1 MKRLQFLKR
10 DYGLKVAL
18 SKKNRVR
25 EVKLDKR

>member
-10 DYGLKVAL
+10 GSELKVAL
-18 SKKNRVR
+18 SEKNRVK